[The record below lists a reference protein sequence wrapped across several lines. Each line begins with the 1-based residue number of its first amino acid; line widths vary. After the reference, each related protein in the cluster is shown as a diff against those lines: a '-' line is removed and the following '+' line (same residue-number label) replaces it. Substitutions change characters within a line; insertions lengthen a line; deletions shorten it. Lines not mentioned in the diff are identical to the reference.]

1 MSGQQGIRAGRS
13 AHRRLW
19 REDSGMRRAAIG
31 TAGWTRTAMRDRI
44 AGFARSRHTW
54 LCAVLLAGVALV
66 TWDVLSYGPLT
77 RLDWAT
83 HLYVEKHVRG
93 AWWWLCYAGSL
104 MGNEWVL
111 YVPLGLT
118 SLIAAAWHRSL
129 RPLAVTAGVCIWLV
143 LFIPLFKI
151 EVSRSWPRSG
161 VDLMF
166 YPGGSEFPSGHDV
179 NAIVIWGLFLE
190 LLASSSRRAARWL
203 PVRTRRWLVV
213 VATAAA
219 GLGMVGLDYHW
230 LSDVLAGWMLGA
242 AIFIAILAL
251 DPFRPLR
258 EVAVTGDKP
267 RGAGP
272 VRRWITARRGRRP
285 GPAAAGGHSPAAPPA
300 RPSRD
305 HAQRAWQDI

>member
-1 MSGQQGIRAGRS
+1 
-13 AHRRLW
+13 
-19 REDSGMRRAAIG
+19 MRRAALG
-31 TAGWTRTAMRDRI
+31 TAGRARTAMRDRL
-44 AGFARSRHTW
+44 AGFTRSRHTW

-213 VATAAA
+213 VATVAA

-251 DPFRPLR
+251 DLLRPLR
-258 EVAVTGDKP
+258 EETA
-267 RGAGP
+267 AGGRP
-272 VRRWITARRGRRP
+272 APAGGVRRWLPAARRGRRP
-285 GPAAAGGHSPAAPPA
+285 GPAAAGGGPLDASQAPPA
-300 RPSRD
+300 PPAGTARSMPEGT
-305 HAQRAWQDI
+305 